1 GVDAVRE
8 RTATV
13 SPRSASLRESVVVD
27 RRRASLSALSGL
39 GRRPRPGLTLAPPVP
54 QSGDGAPPPR
64 RARVVDNAVYS
75 EGRRIATPE
84 SAAESHDWLVED
96 PERLVWLGL
105 YRPEPG
111 VLGELAELFDLPDL
125 AVEDAIKAH
134 QRPKFERYGATLFVV
149 LKAARYLDATEEV
162 EFGELHL
169 FLGANFAITVRH
181 SESPDL
187 SRVRRRLE
195 SEPDLLAK
203 GSEAVLYAIL
213 DAVVDGYSPVLAGL
227 ANDID
232 EIETEVFRGDPGVSR
247 RIYELSQ
254 EVLEFQRAA
263 QPLTGIL
270 AAITAG
276 FDKYGVDEDLRSY
289 LRDVADHVTSVNE
302 RVEGFRVQLR
312 DILTVNATLVAQRQN
327 EEIRELTE
335 ASIAQGEEVKKISA
349 WAAILFAPTLV
360 GTVYGMNFEVMPE
373 LGWTFGYPFA
383 VLLMAGV
390 SLTLYVVFKR
400 RDWI

>member
-1 GVDAVRE
+1 MA
-8 RTATV
+8 
-13 SPRSASLRESVVVD
+13 D
-27 RRRASLSALSGL
+27 RRRMPLPALARA
-39 GRRPRPGLTLAPPVP
+39 RRPRVEVRSPHLPVP
-54 QSGDGAPPPR
+54 APSP
-64 RARVVDNAVYS
+64 AASIGTSRVIDNAVYS
-75 EGRRIATPE
+75 AGRRVATPAN
-84 SAAESHDWLVED
+84 AAESRHALAEGED
-96 PERLVWLGL
+96 RLVWVGL
-105 YRPEPG
+105 YRPEPAE
-111 VLGELAELFDLPDL
+111 LGELAEHYDLPEL

-134 QRPKFERYGATLFVV
+134 QRPKFERYGDTLFVV
-149 LKAARYLDATEEV
+149 LKAARYVDEIEEV

-169 FLGANFAITVRH
+169 FLGKDFAITVRH

-213 DAVVDGYSPVLAGL
+213 DAVVDGYRPVVDGL

-232 EIETEVFRGDPGVSR
+232 EIEVEVFRGDPGVSR

-254 EVLEFQRAA
+254 EVLDFQRAA
-263 QPLTGIL
+263 QPLIGIL

-276 FDKYGVDEDLRSY
+276 FDKYGVDEELRSY
-289 LRDVADHVTSVNE
+289 LRDVADHVVSVNE
-302 RVEGFRVQLR
+302 RVEGFRLQLR

-327 EEIRELTE
+327 DEIRELTE

-360 GTVYGMNFEVMPE
+360 GTVYGMNFEHMPE
-373 LGWTFGYPFA
+373 LTWQLGYPFA
-383 VLLMAGV
+383 LVLMLVV
-390 SLTLYVVFKR
+390 SVVLYGVFKR

>member
-1 GVDAVRE
+1 
-8 RTATV
+8 V
-13 SPRSASLRESVVVD
+13 SD
-27 RRRASLSALSGL
+27 RRRSVRSAPRAALSTL
-39 GRRPRPGLTLAPPVP
+39 TRRPRPVVVPRLPDRPATTLPPVDRP
-54 QSGDGAPPPR
+54 SR
-64 RARVVDNAVYS
+64 LVDNAVYAA
-75 EGRRIATPE
+75 GRRIATPG
-84 SAAESHDWLVED
+84 SPAESHEWLTEGFD
-96 PERLVWLGL
+96 DRLVWLGL
-105 YRPEPG
+105 YRPEPAE
-111 VLGELAELFDLPDL
+111 LGELAEQYGLPDL
-125 AVEDAIKAH
+125 AVEDAIQAH
-134 QRPKFERYGATLFVV
+134 QRPKFERYGDTLFVV
-149 LKAARYLDATEEV
+149 LKAARYVDAAEEV

-169 FLGANFAITVRH
+169 FLGKDFAITVRH

-195 SEPDLLAK
+195 SSPELLAR

-213 DAVVDGYSPVLAGL
+213 DAVVDGYAPVVAGL
-227 ANDID
+227 ENDID
-232 EIETEVFRGDPGVSR
+232 EIEVEVFRGDPQVSR

-254 EVLEFQRAA
+254 EVVDFQRAA

-276 FDKYGVDEDLRSY
+276 FEKYGVDEELRSY

-302 RVEGFRVQLR
+302 RVEGFRLQLR

-360 GTVYGMNFEVMPE
+360 GTVYGMNFDHMPE
-373 LGWTFGYPFA
+373 LAWHLGYPFA
-383 VLLMAGV
+383 LVLMLLV
-390 SLTLYVVFKR
+390 SVVLYNVFKR

>member
-1 GVDAVRE
+1 MA
-8 RTATV
+8 
-13 SPRSASLRESVVVD
+13 D
-27 RRRASLSALSGL
+27 RRLVLPTLPALS
-39 GRRPRPGLTLAPPVP
+39 RRPRADVVLDPRPARPVPAPP
-54 QSGDGAPPPR
+54 SPPGR
-64 RARVVDNAVYS
+64 SRIVDNAVYS
-75 EGRRIATPE
+75 DGRRVATPGSPEE
-84 SAAESHDWLVED
+84 SRAELDAGE
-96 PERLVWLGL
+96 ERLAWLGL

-111 VLGELAELFDLPDL
+111 DIGQLAELFDLPEL
-125 AVEDAIKAH
+125 AVEDAITAH
-134 QRPKFERYGATLFVV
+134 QRPKLERYGTTLFVV
-149 LKAARYLDATEEV
+149 LRAARYLDAAEEV

-169 FLGANFAITVRH
+169 FLGPDFAITVRH

-195 SEPDLLAK
+195 SEPELLAK

-213 DAVVDGYSPVLAGL
+213 DAVVDGFAPVVAGL

-232 EIETEVFRGDPGVSR
+232 EIETQVFGGDPGVSR

-254 EVLEFQRAA
+254 EVVEFQRAVN
-263 QPLTGIL
+263 PLSGII
-270 AAITAG
+270 AGISAG
-276 FDKYGVDEDLRSY
+276 FDKYGVDEELRSY
-289 LRDVADHVTSVNE
+289 LRDVADHVTQVRE
-302 RVEGFRVQLR
+302 RVEAFRLQLR

-360 GTVYGMNFEVMPE
+360 GTVYGMNFDVMPE
-373 LGWTFGYPFA
+373 LSWAWGYPFA
-383 VLLMAGV
+383 VLLMISV
-390 SLTLYVVFKR
+390 SGTLYVVFKR